1 MVDPLVP
8 DGSLEPP
15 PRPWWLSSGFGL
27 VVSFVAI
34 VWAVEV
40 LDTVVLGDW
49 LEGGGIHPR
58 RLDGLDG
65 ILWSPFLHR
74 GFGHVI
80 SNTIPITVLGGLL
93 AVAGLRRWLEVTVSV
108 ILVGGALTWLLGRP
122 GNHVGASLVAFGWL
136 GYLVAAA
143 FLERSLRSMGTALVA
158 VVLYWT
164 MIFGL
169 VPRAGVSWEGHL
181 FGALAGV
188 AVAWVLSRE
197 DPDTT
202 TSTP

>member
-1 MVDPLVP
+1 MAVPRTP
-8 DGSLEPP
+8 DGVLQPP

-27 VVSFVAI
+27 VVTFI
-34 VWAVEV
+34 VVLWAVEA
-40 LDTVVLGDW
+40 LDTVLLSDR

-58 RLDGLDG
+58 RLDGIDG

-74 GFGHVI
+74 GFGHLL
-80 SNTIPITVLGGLL
+80 SNTIPVAVLGGLV
-93 AVAGLRRWLEVTVSV
+93 AVAGLRRWLQVTVIV
-108 ILVGGALTWLLGRP
+108 VVAGGAFTWLLGRS
-122 GNHVGASLVAFGWL
+122 GNHVGASLLTFGWL

-143 FLERSLRSMGTALVA
+143 FIERNLRSMGTALVA

-181 FGALAGV
+181 FGAVAG
-188 AVAWVLSRE
+188 AGAAWLSSRD
-197 DPDTT
+197 DPEPS
-202 TSTP
+202 TSFP